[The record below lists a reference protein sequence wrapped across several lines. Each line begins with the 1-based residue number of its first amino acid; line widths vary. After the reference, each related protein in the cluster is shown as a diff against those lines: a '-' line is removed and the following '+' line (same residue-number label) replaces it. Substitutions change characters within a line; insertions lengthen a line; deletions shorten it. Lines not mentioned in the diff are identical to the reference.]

1 MIDLRSRPRGRTARL
16 LATLGLLAAVGLAG
30 LGNDG
35 EALAVTSPVFLIAAP
50 LSIAPAGT
58 ITVDLRLPDGAS
70 APTEVKVSGRRIS
83 DTGGNLGGLLAAVGT
98 AEDTVLLAGPAV
110 TTTDG
115 TVRLSIPTETA
126 TNLAGSLSL
135 VKSGTYA
142 LEVRIPGAAA
152 LTIPMVRRA
161 DSTPFSPVP
170 VTFVLDLDAPL
181 SLQPDGSTSISDATR
196 DAVIR
201 LTKFLAASTVPV
213 AVSVRPE
220 LVDSLM
226 RSDQQTDRDL
236 VNSLAESFGRQRLLS
251 SPYLHIDPSVAAN
264 ANASADFTNQLRF
277 GEDTLSNA
285 LRRLP
290 DRRIWVAN
298 EALSPAGSLLVRN
311 LGAAVVVQAAGIATD
326 RAAPGTARPDGGV
339 VQPVLVPSDIHEELA
354 AAAEDP
360 VLAAHII
367 AVGLLR
373 SKQVE
378 SRPAVVIMPDLG
390 TANAEV
396 LAALTSLLSLSD
408 VLRAVDI
415 EQVGVGTSTPAGS
428 GATAVGDFSAAH
440 ARRAKLL
447 KLVAGT
453 AAIIPSSDRRRID
466 WSIRADVLLDTRLAD
481 DDRAAYETQLRA
493 DLLDVQNN
501 VVLQAPKAVNL
512 GDRTASIPVTIQNNN
527 DVPITVTVRLVSGKL
542 TSPPTSEELTVEPGA
557 TEFVRIPVRA
567 RSSGRFPVTAQLLAP
582 GTKTV
587 IGKKAVINVR
597 VGRLTGLGIV
607 FTFAAG
613 LVLLSWWGQ
622 HFRRRVRRDET
633 AEFERRKLA
642 GLPIDDFDELF
653 DDPDG
658 FVPDHD
664 RRRDDPPRSS

>member
-1 MIDLRSRPRGRTARL
+1 MIALRSRGRTARL
-16 LATLGLLAAVGLAG
+16 LTAVGLFAAAGLVG
-30 LGNDG
+30 LGNNG
-35 EALAVTSPVFLIAAP
+35 GALAATSPVLLVAAP
-50 LSIAPAGT
+50 LSIVPAGT
-58 ITVDLRLPDGAS
+58 ITLDLRLPGGVS
-70 APTEVKVSGRRIS
+70 APTEVEVSARRLP
-83 DTGGNLGGLLAAVGT
+83 DTGGTLGRLLAAAGS
-98 AEDTVLLAGPAV
+98 AEDTVLLTGSAV

-142 LEVRIPGAAA
+142 LQVRIPGANA
-152 LTIPMVRRA
+152 LTIPVVRRS
-161 DSTPFSPVP
+161 DSTPVNPVP

-196 DAVIR
+196 AAVIR
-201 LTKFLAASTVPV
+201 LTEFLAASTVPV

-226 RSDQQTDRDL
+226 RSDQQSDRNL
-236 VNSLAESFGRQRLLS
+236 VNSLAEAFGRQRLLS

-264 ANASADFTNQLRF
+264 ANASADFTNQLRL

-298 EALSPAGSLLVRN
+298 EAFSPAGSQLVRN

-326 RAAPGTARPDGGV
+326 RAAAGIARPDGGV
-339 VQPVLVPSDIHEELA
+339 ALPVLVPSDIHEELA

-360 VLAAHII
+360 VFAAHVI

-373 SKQVE
+373 SKQAE

-390 TANAEV
+390 TANAAV
-396 LAALTSLLSLSD
+396 LTALTSLLSISD

-415 EQVGVGTSTPAGS
+415 EQAGVGTSTPAGS
-428 GATAVGDFSAAH
+428 DAVAVGDFSAAH

-453 AAIIPSSDRRRID
+453 TAIIPSSDRRRID

-493 DLLDVQNN
+493 DLLDVQNK

-512 GDRTASIPVTIQNNN
+512 GDRNASIPVTIQNNN

-557 TEFVRIPVRA
+557 TEFVRIPVNA

-613 LVLLSWWGQ
+613 LVLLSWWVQ
-622 HFRRRVRRDET
+622 HLRRRVRRDET

-653 DDPDG
+653 DDRGVSEPE
-658 FVPDHD
+658 HT
-664 RRRDDPPRSS
+664 RRQDDPPRSS